1 MQLNRAATYPVL
13 AEMFIF
19 TCTITNAAIFSDEVQ
34 FFFNH
39 AVVGALEQKN
49 EQCKVLNKTITKN
62 YQLMCSEGT
71 DQNISDTKTYAL
83 TVNQVLLD
91 DLGYW
96 RCQTRIWPFYSN
108 IVALELK
115 RKFINISM

>member
-1 MQLNRAATYPVL
+1 ML
-13 AEMFIF
+13 ADTFIF
-19 TCTITNAAIFSDEVQ
+19 TCTITNGAIFSDEVQ
-34 FFFNH
+34 FVFNH
-39 AVVGALEQKN
+39 AVVGAVDQKN
-49 EQCKVLNKTITKN
+49 EQCKVLNKTITQN
-62 YQLMCSEGT
+62 YQLMCGEGT
-71 DQNISDTKTYAL
+71 DQNMSDPKTYAL
-83 TVNQVLLD
+83 TVKNVSRD